1 MVWLSLQLTM
11 FKLKMTQENN
21 QEIKSEK
28 RYTTAVILSGVFG
41 VVGIHHFYVERW
53 GMGLLDLG
61 LFIATVV
68 LYFSEYFIVLED
80 YSLLI

>member
-1 MVWLSLQLTM
+1 
-11 FKLKMTQENN
+11 MTQENN

-53 GMGLLDLG
+53 GIRKRIQKNI
-61 LFIATVV
+61 IAAN
-68 LYFSEYFIVLED
+68 SP
-80 YSLLI
+80 

>member
-1 MVWLSLQLTM
+1 
-11 FKLKMTQENN
+11 MTQENN

-53 GMGLLDLG
+53 GIRKKISLRRILRKIQFKLDNFLQK
-61 LFIATVV
+61 
-68 LYFSEYFIVLED
+68 
-80 YSLLI
+80 